1 MGGENDQDNI
11 LTIPYQGSSP
21 HGRGKPTRWR
31 GRLTSPGLIP
41 AWAGKTDRRSRPAW
55 AARTHPRMGGENGAA
70 SSCQAPRH
78 GSSPHGR
85 GKPVSEWAAKRRWRL
100 IPARAGKTPEWIGR
114 LVGRAAH
121 PRAGGENPPAL
132 IATWWAGGSSPRGR
146 GKRLASSVRASWA
159 RLIPARAGKTRMR
172 TLSISP
178 SRAHPRAGGE
188 NRPSRLRPWSANGS
202 SPRGRGKQRR
212 EGGGR
217 PPAGLIPARAGK
229 TLRINCMS
237 SSLWAHP
244 RAGGENSS
252 VRGPEGAAAGSSPR
266 GRGKLGLGPAH
277 AGRIRLIPARAGKTR
292 ADHGRC
298 YRARAHPRAG
308 GENTRADTRSPCAA
322 GSSPRG
328 RGKHRCFFGGGL
340 TIGLIPARAGKTP

>member
-121 PRAGGENPPAL
+121 PRAGGENAADKLHVLFLVGSSPRGRGKLFGARTGGRGGGLIPARAGKTSVFLRWRPHHWAHPRAGGENPVTLFRLSAYSGSSPRGRGKPELLGDRTAAPGL
-132 IATWWAGGSSPRGR
+132 IPARAGKTFPATSQIRSQEAHPRAGGENNGARAPGSLATGSSPRGR
-146 GKRLASSVRASWA
+146 GKRSALR
-159 RLIPARAGKTRMR
+159 RTRR
-172 TLSISP
+172 SLT
-178 SRAHPRAGGE
+178 AHPRAGGE
-188 NRPSRLRPWSANGS
+188 NR
-202 SPRGRGKQRR
+202 
-212 EGGGR
+212 
-217 PPAGLIPARAGK
+217 
-229 TLRINCMS
+229 
-237 SSLWAHP
+237 
-244 RAGGENSS
+244 
-252 VRGPEGAAAGSSPR
+252 
-266 GRGKLGLGPAH
+266 
-277 AGRIRLIPARAGKTR
+277 
-292 ADHGRC
+292 
-298 YRARAHPRAG
+298 
-308 GENTRADTRSPCAA
+308 
-322 GSSPRG
+322 
-328 RGKHRCFFGGGL
+328 
-340 TIGLIPARAGKTP
+340 

>member
-1 MGGENDQDNI
+1 MGGENQSVSG
-11 LTIPYQGSSP
+11 LRSVGGGSSP
-21 HGRGKPTRWR
+21 RGRGKPLSGSGDW
-31 GRLTSPGLIP
+31 L
-41 AWAGKTDRRSRPAW
+41 
-55 AARTHPRMGGENGAA
+55 GG
-70 SSCQAPRH
+70 
-78 GSSPHGR
+78 
-85 GKPVSEWAAKRRWRL
+85 RL
-100 IPARAGKTPEWIGR
+100 IPARAGKTPGQLGTGI
-114 LVGRAAH
+114 VGA
-121 PRAGGENPPAL
+121 
-132 IATWWAGGSSPRGR
+132 
-146 GKRLASSVRASWA
+146 
-159 RLIPARAGKTRMR
+159 
-172 TLSISP
+172 
-178 SRAHPRAGGE
+178 AHPRAGGE

-277 AGRIRLIPARAGKTR
+277 AGRIRLIPARAGKTSL
-292 ADHGRC
+292 
-298 YRARAHPRAG
+298 AG
-308 GENTRADTRSPCAA
+308 ILSRPPT

-328 RGKHRCFFGGGL
+328 RGKL
-340 TIGLIPARAGKTP
+340 